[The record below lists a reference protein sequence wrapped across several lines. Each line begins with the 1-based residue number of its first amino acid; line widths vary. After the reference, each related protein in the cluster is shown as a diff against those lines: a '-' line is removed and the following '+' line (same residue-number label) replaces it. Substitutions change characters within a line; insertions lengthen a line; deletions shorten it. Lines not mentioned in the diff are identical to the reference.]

1 MQSADYVPGV
11 SGWKM
16 SKGLI
21 EINGGPLGPITIGDL
36 DKVVEPKPSA
46 SQPLP
51 KPFIVLDGVMYIR
64 QEATDES
71 SVQELKPKPQ
81 WTVKLELIN
90 GRYVAAGIGL
100 GIENGPAG
108 LQSQFLV
115 SADRFAV
122 NDRDAQ
128 QILDELADR
137 ISQTELVS
145 AMAAQAEQ
153 IKPIAET
160 VREVLREELQP
171 GGILHRK

>member
-11 SGWKM
+11 SGWKFT
-16 SKGLI
+16 KGLL
-21 EINGGPLGPITIGDL
+21 EINGGPMGPVRIGDL
-36 DKVVEPKPSA
+36 DKEESGSPSA
-46 SQPLP
+46 AEPSP
-51 KPFIVLDGVMYIR
+51 KPFIIVDGVTYIR
-64 QEATDES
+64 QESIDEAGI
-71 SVQELKPKPQ
+71 QNPKLTPQ
-81 WTVKLELIN
+81 WSVKTELLN
-90 GRYVAAGIGL
+90 GQYVAAGIGL
-100 GIENGPAG
+100 GIA
-108 LQSQFLV
+108 SQFLV

-122 NDRDAQ
+122 NDRDAEQ
-128 QILDELADR
+128 ALEELAGL